1 MKKYLYLFLF
11 SIVSVLS
18 LMAQEDA
25 VNYVHRFGVE
35 VGVDVGGVIPT
46 PFSEIPSVYSA
57 YPRVWPS
64 VGARYEF
71 RLMKRLYL
79 GGEVCYKHLAMDI
92 ETVVDNMRAQLPG
105 QGFGGSDMVQYFTG
119 QAEISMSFDM
129 LEVPLY
135 LSYAFPQSGRNRVLF
150 GGYGAWMM
158 RGRFV
163 NVPIQGFV
171 GSSPNEVG
179 LIINKG
185 DEVPKEQRDFSKY
198 LTRWDAGL
206 LVGYE
211 YEVFKRF
218 VVSLHINV
226 GLVVIFTEP
235 ILSYHMTHIRGAVL
249 LSYALWE
256 VK

>member
-1 MKKYLYLFLF
+1 M
-11 SIVSVLS
+11 LS
-18 LMAQEDA
+18 LVAQEDA

-105 QGFGGSDMVQYFTG
+105 QGFGGADMGQYFTG

-135 LSYAFPQSGRNRVLF
+135 LSYAFPQRGMNRVLF
-150 GGYGAWMM
+150 GGYGAWMI

-163 NVPIQGFV
+163 NVLLPGFV
-171 GSSPNEVG
+171 GCSANAVG
-179 LIINKG
+179 LIFYQG
-185 DEVPKEQRDFSKY
+185 DGVPK
-198 LTRWDAGL
+198 A
-206 LVGYE
+206 
-211 YEVFKRF
+211 
-218 VVSLHINV
+218 
-226 GLVVIFTEP
+226 
-235 ILSYHMTHIRGAVL
+235 
-249 LSYALWE
+249 
-256 VK
+256 